1 MKKTDL
7 IKLIKAHYEKDSQTF
22 FDLSLS
28 FSEELRKESPELS
41 KVIDDILSTNCTIAP
56 RKRVCLEMDTLV
68 KMKNLYICG
77 NDNIS
82 SLMGNIDD

>member
-1 MKKTDL
+1 MKKSDL

-41 KVIDDILSTNCTIAP
+41 KLIDDILSTNCTIAP
-56 RKRVCLEMDTLV
+56 IKRECLEMDTLV
-68 KMKNLYICG
+68 KMKELYTCEDANMFIPMENT
-77 NDNIS
+77 ND
-82 SLMGNIDD
+82 